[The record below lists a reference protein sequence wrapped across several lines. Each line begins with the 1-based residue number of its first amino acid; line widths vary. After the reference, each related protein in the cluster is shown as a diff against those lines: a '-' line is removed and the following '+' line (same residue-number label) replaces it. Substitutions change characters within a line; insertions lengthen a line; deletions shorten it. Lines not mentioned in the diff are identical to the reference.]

1 MAHSIAGIKKAMDY
15 WWLLLLTGI
24 ALLSMGIWIFI
35 SPEDAY
41 VSLSVLFGACIL
53 FVGVFE
59 LLFAFTA
66 KRSLHTWWWTVIT
79 GIFDIVVG
87 CFILAYPH
95 MTATILPYVLG
106 FWLLLRGFSAI
117 AFALDVRRYGVSN
130 WGLLLAIAIAI
141 IVFGILV
148 LSVPAF
154 GLLGIIVWT
163 AVSFIFAGMFR
174 IFLAIH
180 LRRMKEELE

>member
-1 MAHSIAGIKKAMDY
+1 MEHSIAGIKKAMDY

-24 ALLSMGIWIFI
+24 ALVSMGIWVFI
-35 SPEDAY
+35 SPDNAY

-66 KRSLHTWWWTVIT
+66 KRSLHTWGWTVAS
-79 GIFDIVVG
+79 GIFDILVG
-87 CFILAYPH
+87 CFILAYSH

-106 FWLLLRGFSAI
+106 FWLLLRGFSGI
-117 AFALDVRRYGVSN
+117 AFALDVRRYGISN
-130 WGLLLAIAIAI
+130 WGLLLAIAIAV